1 MVETT
6 TLGLPLLA
14 GNQAQKHVTVNEAL
28 QRIDA
33 LAQLT
38 LQSKDIIDPPAAAE
52 GQVWAVPAGA
62 TGAWDGWAGH
72 LALWLGAGWLFV
84 VPGQGWSAFIVDLG
98 VRASFDGSEWVPGL
112 GSASFH
118 GAGFIQRSVEIDHQI
133 SSGTSSIV
141 DRRLGSSGQLS
152 RLWCD
157 WACGVGHRRGDH
169 DGNGRGGVNEPLRQ
183 RHRDRRGI
191 VGPGPDRF
199 TAYLLLRNR
208 SDPDRHRRDFRWN
221 WCFPRCDSLR
231 RTDTAAHLSMQMP
244 LHVDAV
250 AAARVLRGA
259 PLRQRAFI
267 LRRML
272 REAERANDW
281 KGVWRRPHP
290 MWGDGSLLAAAL
302 RRQPAPEPVLVDA
315 EYCRCLALVYAAL
328 GARCRT

>member
-28 QRIDA
+28 LRIDA

-141 DRRLGSSGQLS
+141 GSALPANSVVYGVTGRVASVIGGATTMEMGVAESTNRYGSGIGTDEGS
-152 RLWCD
+152 
-157 WACGVGHRRGDH
+157 WARGLTGSPLTYYSATDLILTATGGTFDGTGV
-169 DGNGRGGVNEPLRQ
+169 
-183 RHRDRRGI
+183 
-191 VGPGPDRF
+191 
-199 TAYLLLRNR
+199 
-208 SDPDRHRRDFRWN
+208 FRVAIHYVELTL
-221 WCFPRCDSLR
+221 PR
-231 RTDTAAHLSMQMP
+231 
-244 LHVDAV
+244 
-250 AAARVLRGA
+250 
-259 PLRQRAFI
+259 I
-267 LRRML
+267 
-272 REAERANDW
+272 
-281 KGVWRRPHP
+281 
-290 MWGDGSLLAAAL
+290 
-302 RRQPAPEPVLVDA
+302 
-315 EYCRCLALVYAAL
+315 
-328 GARCRT
+328 